1 MRQSDNPNRP
11 IPDEGDETSDQA
23 GPTPGGDAG
32 KTGGDAPVVGMR
44 DTVLTFVS
52 RVISLSL
59 ALVWQ
64 FLLAHFLDT
73 AGRGAYAVATQYASL
88 LTVIFMLGVDV
99 GSLYYVA
106 ARKMAASEAAMAL
119 LVYSLLGSAV
129 AIPVGLLLMNT
140 GWEYFNKADPL
151 SFYIMVAVIPLSFFS
166 ASLVVFLTSLRE
178 FAWSAVLSIAGPA
191 LNLASLVVFVWVL
204 GWGVNGAL
212 LTLITTEI
220 ISLAVVLVILRR
232 RHGLHFVWPTG
243 EQFRQVLGFGVRYYF
258 GKVSNIMNFQLGTL
272 ALAFFATQSEIGV
285 FAFGLTLVERVQFLP
300 DTLTTVLLPR
310 VSSDAK
316 GRVDLVTQC
325 NRIVIVLAG
334 AALVVLSALAWPVF
348 ALLVPT
354 FLPAVMIIWILAPG
368 VWIRCASKLF
378 VPYLHS
384 QNRVGVTSIAVAA
397 GAVVNIAILVGLM
410 PYLGIQAAA
419 LSVVGNYVVSATIL
433 VVAFHRVSGVSVRD
447 AWLPRR
453 SDLEWFWQGVMAFWR
468 RLRPAAAGK

>member
-1 MRQSDNPNRP
+1 
-11 IPDEGDETSDQA
+11 
-23 GPTPGGDAG
+23 
-32 KTGGDAPVVGMR
+32 
-44 DTVLTFVS
+44 
-52 RVISLSL
+52 
-59 ALVWQ
+59 
-64 FLLAHFLDT
+64 
-73 AGRGAYAVATQYASL
+73 
-88 LTVIFMLGVDV
+88 
-99 GSLYYVA
+99 
-106 ARKMAASEAAMAL
+106 
-119 LVYSLLGSAV
+119 
-129 AIPVGLLLMNT
+129 
-140 GWEYFNKADPL
+140 
-151 SFYIMVAVIPLSFFS
+151 
-166 ASLVVFLTSLRE
+166 
-178 FAWSAVLSIAGPA
+178 
-191 LNLASLVVFVWVL
+191 VFVWVL